1 MRRTSICR
9 VRHFVLGDHA
19 DGQRSEKCT
28 SVCPIQAIRSVFE
41 AVQPAGL
48 KIATKVVPLSEVEEV
63 WDKAAGK
70 PRVVFSIE
78 QPLH

>member
-1 MRRTSICR
+1 MGSGLES
-9 VRHFVLGDHA
+9 VRLSVLLQGI
-19 DGQRSEKCT
+19 G
-28 SVCPIQAIRSVFE
+28 SVFD

-70 PRVVFSIE
+70 PRVVFSIG
-78 QPLH
+78 

>member
-1 MRRTSICR
+1 VHLS
-9 VRHFVLGDHA
+9 VLLQGI
-19 DGQRSEKCT
+19 G
-28 SVCPIQAIRSVFE
+28 SVFD

-70 PRVVFSIE
+70 PRVVFSIG
-78 QPLH
+78 